1 MSNGTRIYL
10 VDDKRTLR
18 LVRAPNAAQAIRHC
32 AHTFTA
38 AVVSQDTLEVLLGL
52 GTKVE
57 EIERGDD

>member
-1 MSNGTRIYL
+1 MSNGSRIYL
-10 VDDKRTLR
+10 VDDNRTLR

-38 AVVSQDTLEVLLGL
+38 VVASQDTLVELLAG

-57 EIERGDD
+57 EIERGLD